1 MPRGKAQ
8 KTLDLIDAMAEITE
22 AAQPITVRGVAYKL
36 FTRGLIPSMAKKETD
51 KVSRHLTYAREQG
64 IIPWE
69 WIVDETHAAEYVNTW
84 SSVDQKIRVA
94 VNSYRRDYWQD
105 QDNWVEVWAE
115 KGTIRGVLRPVLDE
129 LGVTFRV
136 MHGFG
141 SATVINDIAE
151 ETQLADVP
159 LIVLYVGDWD
169 PSGMYMSEQD
179 LPARLAR
186 YGGDCE
192 ISRVALSA
200 VDVAPGTE
208 LPSFAVE
215 TKRDDARHNWFV
227 ERYGRRCW
235 ELDAMDPNDLR
246 ERVRDHIEDLI
257 DDDVWQHAIE
267 IEAAEVASMCEFH
280 AEWQKSIS
288 GQAAKYSG
296 GAE

>member
-169 PSGMYMSEQD
+169 PSGMYMSEVD
-179 LPARLAR
+179 LPARLNR
-186 YGGDCE
+186 YGGFCE
-192 ISRVALSA
+192 ISRIALA
-200 VDVAPGTE
+200 HEDLPD
-208 LPSFAVE
+208 LPSFDVQ
-215 TKRDDARHNWFV
+215 TKSGDARYRWFV

-235 ELDAMDPNDLR
+235 ELDAMDPNHLR
-246 ERVRDHIEDLI
+246 ERVRDHIEALI
-257 DDDVWQHAIE
+257 DADAWQHAIE
-267 IEAAEVASMCEFH
+267 IEAAEVESMHEFH
-280 AEWQKSIS
+280 AAWKQSIS
-288 GQAAKYSG
+288 GQASKYSKG
-296 GAE
+296 TQ